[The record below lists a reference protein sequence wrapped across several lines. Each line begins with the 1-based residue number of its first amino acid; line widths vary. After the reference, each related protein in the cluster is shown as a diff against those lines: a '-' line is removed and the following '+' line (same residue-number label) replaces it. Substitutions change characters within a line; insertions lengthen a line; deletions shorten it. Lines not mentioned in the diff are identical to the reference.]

1 MQDRSRKPTIVDVA
15 KAARVS
21 VSTVYRVLNNV
32 TPFSREIGEA
42 VTSAAD
48 QVGYKRQGKRTSSF
62 GAVFVVVPDL
72 MNPYFYEIAQG
83 IDDEARMVDGFLHVV
98 KVQADSKAEKAFI
111 RQIGG
116 TSCEGTIICSSSC
129 ISDDRLQEV
138 QQKTRAPIVTINR
151 TRVLPGICSVKIDF
165 ADAMYRATRY
175 LLNLNH
181 LRIAFLCGLPTSE
194 SGQEKREGILS
205 ALQERHVTTE
215 ARFWLSGSPTL
226 EWGFHAMNTLLD
238 VPVAERPTAVMAYND
253 MMALGAMHAIRSR
266 KMHVPGDISVIGF
279 DDITMAANA
288 NPPLTTISQ
297 PKHDLGR
304 LAFRLIVELRNGVKP
319 QMSNITVLDSP
330 LVVRDSTQL
339 RVEQS

>member
-1 MQDRSRKPTIVDVA
+1 MSRRPPG
-15 KAARVS
+15 
-21 VSTVYRVLNNV
+21 Y
-32 TPFSREIGEA
+32 PFHRLPGAEQRDAVRREIGEA

-48 QVGYKRQGKRTSSF
+48 QVGYKRQGKRSSSF

-72 MNPYFYEIAQG
+72 MNPYFHEIAQG
-83 IDDEARMVDGFLHVV
+83 IDDEARVVDGFLHVV

-151 TRVLPGICSVKIDF
+151 TPVLPGICSVKIDF
-165 ADAMYRATRY
+165 ADAMYWATRY

-215 ARFWLSGSPTL
+215 ARF
-226 EWGFHAMNTLLD
+226 GFPD
-238 VPVAERPTAVMAYND
+238 RR
-253 MMALGAMHAIRSR
+253 RS
-266 KMHVPGDISVIGF
+266 
-279 DDITMAANA
+279 
-288 NPPLTTISQ
+288 
-297 PKHDLGR
+297 
-304 LAFRLIVELRNGVKP
+304 NGVFTP
-319 QMSNITVLDSP
+319 
-330 LVVRDSTQL
+330 
-339 RVEQS
+339 